1 LAGWRRSPQKEKK
14 ARKKP
19 GVPLSTNC
27 VCERSREDGK
37 RQKKKLKKIKK
48 RSEEAKSQSQSK
60 PSKRVWAIQAKPY
73 PVIQVHQQQGFIF
86 PFLIN

>member
-1 LAGWRRSPQKEKK
+1 LEKKPAEGKEGKEKAGRTVKHKLCVRAKQRGWEK
-14 ARKKP
+14 AEKKI
-19 GVPLSTNC
+19 
-27 VCERSREDGK
+27 
-37 RQKKKLKKIKK
+37 KKKLKK